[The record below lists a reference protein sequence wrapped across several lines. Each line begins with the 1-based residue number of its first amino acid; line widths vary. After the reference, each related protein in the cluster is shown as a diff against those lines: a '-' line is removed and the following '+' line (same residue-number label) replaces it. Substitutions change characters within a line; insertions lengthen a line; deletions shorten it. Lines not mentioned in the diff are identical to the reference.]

1 MANLSKKA
9 RVGALI
15 SAIWLLLTGSFF
27 IAQSKPFSSTSELIA
42 EFLLFGLSPVVI
54 GWFIRWIRQA
64 DH

>member
-15 SAIWLLLTGSFF
+15 SAIWLIVIASFC
-27 IAQSKPFSSTSELIA
+27 IGGYRSYSSNENLIVG
-42 EFLLFGLSPVVI
+42 FLLIGLLPVAV
-54 GWFIRWIRQA
+54 GWFIRWIRKA